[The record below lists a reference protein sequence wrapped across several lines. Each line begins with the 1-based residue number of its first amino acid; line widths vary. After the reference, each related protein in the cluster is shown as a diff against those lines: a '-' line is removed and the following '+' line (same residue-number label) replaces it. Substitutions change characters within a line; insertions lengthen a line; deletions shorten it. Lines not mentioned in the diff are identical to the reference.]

1 MGNEIVMLSEL
12 TKSFLFTARA
22 SAKGVSNI
30 AYSVADTIQV
40 GASAQDRLAEGDLE
54 ASQSVILRGFSQMT
68 PNFEQTMEETNC
80 LIDAAINSEKEFFT
94 KGNADRLAS
103 LVPLGFVA
111 VAMVSTITNE
121 AQQEK

>member
-1 MGNEIVMLSEL
+1 
-12 TKSFLFTARA
+12 
-22 SAKGVSNI
+22 
-30 AYSVADTIQV
+30 
-40 GASAQDRLAEGDLE
+40 
-54 ASQSVILRGFSQMT
+54 MT

-80 LIDAAINSEKEFFT
+80 LIDAALNSEKEFFT
-94 KGNADRLAS
+94 KENADRLAS